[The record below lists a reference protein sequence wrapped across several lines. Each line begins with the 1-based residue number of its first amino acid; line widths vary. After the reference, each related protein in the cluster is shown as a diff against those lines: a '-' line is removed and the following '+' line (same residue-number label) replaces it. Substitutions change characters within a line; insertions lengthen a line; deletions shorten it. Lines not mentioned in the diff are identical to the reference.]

1 MNRFDAYCAEF
12 FGTAVLLA
20 SVVGSGI
27 MGENLAGGNNAVA
40 LLANSLAT
48 GATLYVLIS
57 ALGPTSGAHFNPA
70 VSLAL
75 ALAGRFPRRELLPY
89 LLLQFSGATLGV
101 VLANLMFELPA
112 WQWSGTE
119 RQGAH
124 LLLSEAVAT
133 AGLLLTIVLFLRNS
147 AHSVA
152 LGVALY
158 ITAAYW
164 FTSSTSFANP
174 AVSFARM
181 FSDTFAG
188 IAPACVPDFV
198 LVQLATAVAIG
209 LLLKLRSRS
218 SPSRQPAA

>member
-1 MNRFDAYCAEF
+1 
-12 FGTAVLLA
+12 
-20 SVVGSGI
+20 
-27 MGENLAGGNNAVA
+27 
-40 LLANSLAT
+40 
-48 GATLYVLIS
+48 
-57 ALGPTSGAHFNPA
+57 
-70 VSLAL
+70 
-75 ALAGRFPRRELLPY
+75 
-89 LLLQFSGATLGV
+89 
-101 VLANLMFELPA
+101 MFELPA

-188 IAPACVPDFV
+188 IAPAGVPEFV

-209 LLLKLRSRS
+209 LLLKLRTRS
-218 SPSRQPAA
+218 SSSKQPAA